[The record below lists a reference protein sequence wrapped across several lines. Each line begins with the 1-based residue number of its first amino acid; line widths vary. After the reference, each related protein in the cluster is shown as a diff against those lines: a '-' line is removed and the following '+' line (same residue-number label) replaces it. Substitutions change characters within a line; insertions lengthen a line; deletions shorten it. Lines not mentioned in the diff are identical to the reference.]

1 MALKS
6 KSLGDVRPDVPV
18 HEVCR
23 EDMVRVN
30 FLVPASVRK
39 EWKGAALRED
49 KTLTELILEA
59 MQTRLGGACPRQ

>member
-6 KSLGDVRPDVPV
+6 KPLESVRDDVPL
-18 HEVCR
+18 HEVSR

-39 EWKGAALRED
+39 AWKGAALRED
-49 KTLTELILEA
+49 KTLTEMIVEA
-59 MQTRLGGACPRQ
+59 MQVRVNQLSQ

>member
-6 KSLGDVRPDVPV
+6 KPLEDVRADVPV
-18 HEVCR
+18 HEVSR

-39 EWKGAALRED
+39 EWKSAALRED
-49 KTLTELILEA
+49 KTLTELITEA
-59 MQTRLGGACPRQ
+59 MQARLSQVKQ

>member
-6 KSLGDVRPDVPV
+6 KPLEHVRPDVPL
-18 HEVCR
+18 HEVSR

-49 KTLTELILEA
+49 KTLTELITDA
-59 MQTRLGGACPRQ
+59 MQARLAQMKQ

>member
-1 MALKS
+1 MALKR
-6 KSLGDVRPDVPV
+6 KPLEDVPPDVPV
-18 HEVCR
+18 HEVSR

-49 KTLTELILEA
+49 KTLTELITEA
-59 MQTRLGGACPRQ
+59 MQMRLVRVK

>member
-6 KSLGDVRPDVPV
+6 KPLDAVRPDVPV
-18 HEVCR
+18 HEVSR
-23 EDMVRVN
+23 EEMVRVN

-59 MQTRLGGACPRQ
+59 MQTRLSPRTWR